1 MSRHGMAVSVLFASV
16 VLLVAASVCP
26 LAVGAQSRLP
36 LASPDTIVTVRV
48 KSIDAFIKAVVDLAG
63 GFDPGAAPA
72 IQQQANAMLMGLPGV
87 DRTGP
92 AALLILDPK
101 KFADDPVVG
110 LFTLKDPA
118 QFKAVKLAQ
127 VEVVGNIGLI
137 GEDQIAL
144 AQAAQ
149 MVKNTGVKTI
159 PTGDM
164 TGMVAATVDVGGLLR
179 RYKTDIQGLL
189 QIAKLQLGGGMRG
202 MEPAPPNPTQTM
214 ALKALDY
221 LTKGIN
227 EVEKQAGLVQVE
239 ISLSKDL
246 VKATCFV
253 QAVPGSDFAGFLAKN
268 RIPANRTVAN
278 YLPRGAWMT
287 SIASYDPAS
296 YAEVYVG
303 MLGIGWEILGLKK
316 TEADAVNKAVEDW
329 LKNLTGLQAGAG
341 VAGKDG
347 GYGGVG
353 LYGMKDRAAAR
364 RHTKAL
370 VALTGTGTVGDF
382 LKKYGITATLKE
394 KHREHLGVPIDQV
407 ELAFDLDKLLGALPI
422 DLPPDARAAMKQQL
436 GQMLTMSY
444 GHPDKIVGEL
454 AYGRKLMVMAYGPS
468 VQETM
473 NRQVAL
479 IKAGGADG
487 IGNVG
492 WYKTAL
498 GAHPRQSFAV
508 GHISLFKYLEVL
520 TGTMAKATPDAG
532 MMMGMIPKRSELPKD
547 EAPITHSA
555 RVEGNKCIVDVLVPM
570 KPIRDIVEAFKKKMA
585 GGMMQPAPGKKPD
598 EF

>member
-16 VLLVAASVCP
+16 VLLVSASVCP
-26 LAVGAQSRLP
+26 VAEGAQSRLP
-36 LASPDTIVTVRV
+36 LASPDTIAVVRV
-48 KSIDAFIKAVVDLAG
+48 KSIDAFIKSVIDLAG
-63 GFDPGAAPA
+63 QFEPGAAPMM
-72 IQQQANAMLMGLPGV
+72 QQQVNAMLLGLPGV
-87 DRTGP
+87 DRNGP

-101 KFADDPVVG
+101 KFDDPAVG

-118 QFKAVKLAQ
+118 QFKTVKLAQ

-137 GEDQIAL
+137 AEDQIAL

-149 MVKNTGVKTI
+149 MVKNAAVKTI

-164 TGMVAATVDVGGLLR
+164 TGMVAAAVDVGGLLR
-179 RYKTDIQGLL
+179 RYKADIQGLL

-221 LTKGIN
+221 LIKGIN
-227 EVEKQAGLVQVE
+227 ELEKQAGLVQVE
-239 ISLSKDL
+239 ATLGKDL
-246 VKATCFV
+246 IKVTSFFEAT
-253 QAVPGSDFAGFLAKN
+253 PGSDFARFLAKN
-268 RIPANRTVAN
+268 RLPANRAVAN

-296 YAEVYVG
+296 YAEAYVG
-303 MLGIGWEILGLKK
+303 MLRIGWDILGLKK
-316 TEADAVNKAVEDW
+316 TEADAISKALEDW

-341 VAGKDG
+341 VASKDG

-364 RHTKAL
+364 QHTKAL
-370 VALTGTGTVGDF
+370 VALTGTGTVGNF
-382 LKKYGITATLKE
+382 LKKYGITAALKE

-407 ELAFDLDKLLGALPI
+407 EVAFDLDKLLGAIPMPI
-422 DLPPDARAAMKQQL
+422 PPDARPMMKQQL
-436 GQMLTMSY
+436 SQMLKMSY
-444 GHPDKIVGEL
+444 GHSDKIVGEL
-454 AYGRKLMVMAYGPS
+454 AYGSKLMVMAYGPS
-468 VQETM
+468 VQDTM
-473 NRQVAL
+473 NQQVAL
-479 IKAGGADG
+479 IKSGGADG

-498 GAHPRQSFAV
+498 NAHPSKSFAV
-508 GHISLFKYLEVL
+508 GHLSLFSYLETV
-520 TGTMAKATPDAG
+520 TTMMAKATPDAG
-532 MMMGMIPKRSELPKD
+532 MVMGMFPKRSELPKD
-547 EAPITHSA
+547 ETPITSSA
-555 RVEGNKCIVDVLVPM
+555 RVEGNRCVMDVLVPM
-570 KPIRDIVEAFKKKMA
+570 KPIRDIVDAVKKKM
-585 GGMMQPAPGKKPD
+585 GGMMAPPPPGGRVD